1 MDSIG
6 ALERCAY
13 CRQYVP
19 VTHLAV
25 GDDSSESSE
34 SSLRATVAVCEQCRG
49 DGR

>member
-1 MDSIG
+1 MDPIG

-25 GDDSSESSE
+25 GDDSNDESE
-34 SSLRATVAVCEQCRG
+34 LRATVAVCEQCRG